1 MSENVSSP
9 AGDEAVK
16 ADEAARAQAEAR
28 RKRILEES
36 NTRLGVVSG
45 EIQASNETEQK
56 KTNAS
61 NAARIRAARQRRY
74 GKKSATPIAT
84 TTAEAIAEIAK
95 EAEIDDKESK
105 IENAATVETTEVE
118 AAPTIETSA
127 DVDTKTH
134 EAPEVTTTSGSDEVT
149 TAVTSEKKKK
159 YMGVAKM
166 RRKMI
171 AKKKL
176 EEEEEEVTTETT
188 MPGIAATNVTSSVG
202 PHVEKVM
209 ATQSSPKLPIYMHI
223 VIVLLLF
230 LAGLDVG
237 IQQFHDDVVV
247 HTETAIHEYGLPFVQ
262 RKPWEPL
269 VRKDRDGNR
278 SLEEEL
284 LFPHESK
291 TAEMVDEF
299 GEVPDDDEYVPN
311 IDPLFRV
318 DLDELTRG
326 PGILNQLAR
335 GAIAVH
341 RMILWL
347 LYYTPINVINTV
359 LAIPM
364 ALIKMPPALF
374 LIALV
379 LRQIVGKV
387 ILGAHI
393 PEKDSPEDKNNIELI
408 GMAKNFVKSFF
419 ATNFPTLTWAYNVF
433 VHLRSDM
440 YIVLCG
446 VFCGMAWSHLTAPVV
461 NIEGSVQD
469 GYPGG
474 GMTDEL

>member
-1 MSENVSSP
+1 
-9 AGDEAVK
+9 
-16 ADEAARAQAEAR
+16 
-28 RKRILEES
+28 
-36 NTRLGVVSG
+36 
-45 EIQASNETEQK
+45 
-56 KTNAS
+56 
-61 NAARIRAARQRRY
+61 
-74 GKKSATPIAT
+74 
-84 TTAEAIAEIAK
+84 
-95 EAEIDDKESK
+95 
-105 IENAATVETTEVE
+105 
-118 AAPTIETSA
+118 
-127 DVDTKTH
+127 
-134 EAPEVTTTSGSDEVT
+134 
-149 TAVTSEKKKK
+149 
-159 YMGVAKM
+159 
-166 RRKMI
+166 
-171 AKKKL
+171 
-176 EEEEEEVTTETT
+176 
-188 MPGIAATNVTSSVG
+188 
-202 PHVEKVM
+202 
-209 ATQSSPKLPIYMHI
+209 
-223 VIVLLLF
+223 

-269 VRKDRDGNR
+269 VRKNRDGNR

-284 LFPHESK
+284 LSPHESK

-299 GEVPDDDEYVPN
+299 GEVPADDEYVPN
-311 IDPLFRV
+311 VDPLFRV
-318 DLDELTRG
+318 DLDEMTRG

-374 LIALV
+374 LIALG

-393 PEKDSPEDKNNIELI
+393 PERDSPEDKNNIELI

-419 ATNFPTLTWAYNVF
+419 AKNFPALTWAYNVF

-446 VFCGMAWSHLTAPVV
+446 VFCGMAWSHLTAPIL
-461 NIEGSVQD
+461 NIEGSVQY
-469 GYPGG
+469 GYPGD